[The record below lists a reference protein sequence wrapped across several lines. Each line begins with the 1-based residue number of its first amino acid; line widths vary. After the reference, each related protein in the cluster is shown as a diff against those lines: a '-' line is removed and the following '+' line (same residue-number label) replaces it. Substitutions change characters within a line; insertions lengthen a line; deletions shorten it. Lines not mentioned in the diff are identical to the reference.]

1 MVLTLPRLFEMR
13 EGGCCGAGGG
23 GHPVFQPGSSR
34 CCLSEL
40 RQVSSPLSSN
50 IVKVSRVSRT
60 LLLTSPL
67 LLTPPPPSPPQPPPL
82 PQVLGLLEE
91 AARNCSRPPSI
102 PSTSGPSPP
111 LLLSSSPPNPL
122 SSRYVKALLRQGE
135 APPRTLSPNPGLSS
149 SSSSTSPS

>member
-1 MVLTLPRLFEMR
+1 MMVLTLPRLFEMR

-91 AARNCSRPPSI
+91 AARNYSRAPSI
-102 PSTSGPSPP
+102 PSTSGPSPYRKTIQKFLIKCRNMDKGWGHYGP
-111 LLLSSSPPNPL
+111 ALKHNFSKPN
-122 SSRYVKALLRQGE
+122 S
-135 APPRTLSPNPGLSS
+135 
-149 SSSSTSPS
+149 

>member
-1 MVLTLPRLFEMR
+1 VMVLTLPRLFEMR

-60 LLLTSPL
+60 LLLTSPPLLTPPL

-111 LLLSSSPPNPL
+111 LLLSSSPP
-122 SSRYVKALLRQGE
+122 LLL
-135 APPRTLSPNPGLSS
+135 TLSPPD
-149 SSSSTSPS
+149 T